1 MLYPPPSAPGVGA
14 VLMGLMWSR
23 EAVLMRHYYG
33 SEHTQVSHAGVSH
46 TVAIGTSQTNESE
59 SGDFE
64 REGTGHLLLA
74 VGPLGASAPKR
85 AP

>member
-1 MLYPPPSAPGVGA
+1 
-14 VLMGLMWSR
+14 
-23 EAVLMRHYYG
+23 MRHYYG
-33 SEHTQVSHAGVSH
+33 SEHAQVQVMLGVSP